1 MKEIESA
8 KYFFITG
15 INEPENNSLE
25 FELICGIVSEKEE
38 DVFVGNKNLGPARP
52 ILMNED
58 YKYKIK
64 FDSYIG
70 YSVLDESYAEQL
82 GDNFTGHNPRIYSS
96 SNFLDYIKTDTFATK
111 DYPGEFKHY
120 AFLSENHVLNIAS
133 ESEPE
138 IEKVQVK

>member
-1 MKEIESA
+1 MKEIKPA
-8 KYFFITG
+8 KYYFITE
-15 INEPENNSLE
+15 IKEPEDNSLE
-25 FELICGIVSEKEE
+25 FKLICGIVSKKEQ
-38 DVFVGNKNLGPARP
+38 VVSVGNQNLGPVRP

-58 YKYKIK
+58 YKYKIT

-70 YSVLDESYAEQL
+70 YSVLDESYADKL
-82 GDNFTGHNPRIYSS
+82 GDDFTGHNPRIYSN

-120 AFLSENHVLNIAS
+120 AFLSENHVLNVVA

-138 IEKVQVK
+138 IEKIK